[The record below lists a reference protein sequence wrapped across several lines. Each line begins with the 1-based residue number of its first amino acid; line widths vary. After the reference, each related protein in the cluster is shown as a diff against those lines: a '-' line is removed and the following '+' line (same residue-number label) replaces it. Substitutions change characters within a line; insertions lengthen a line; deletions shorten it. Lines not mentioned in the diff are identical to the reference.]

1 MKSSI
6 NYWLPFLSD
15 VKVSTYRPLFFVMPK
30 NTDDSISHNLEITV
44 SNQISME
51 HLFR

>member
-15 VKVSTYRPLFFVMPK
+15 VNLSTYRPLFLAMPK
-30 NTDDSISHNLEITV
+30 DTDDSISHNLEITV
-44 SNQISME
+44 SNQMSME
-51 HLFR
+51 HLFH